1 MAPQMGR
8 PSVVSLW
15 LSPRFRHII
24 FTRGRT
30 APPSRGS
37 PRARHFTDKT
47 SVMHPP
53 WHATEG
59 TPKHR
64 GTLCFGLH
72 LRSSHGSANG
82 ETLRGLRCDS
92 GCAYVPPHHFHERED
107 RASLSWLSPRP
118 TLADLLSAGVGDCSA
133 TSV

>member
-15 LSPRFRHII
+15 LSPAPDTSQTSCLWVSGMFRHII

-37 PRARHFTDKT
+37 PRARHFTDLL
-47 SVMHPP
+47 SV
-53 WHATEG
+53 G
-59 TPKHR
+59 V
-64 GTLCFGLH
+64 GI
-72 LRSSHGSANG
+72 
-82 ETLRGLRCDS
+82 
-92 GCAYVPPHHFHERED
+92 VPPHHFHERED

-118 TLADLLSAGVGDCSA
+118 TLHRPPVCGCRDCSA
-133 TSV
+133 TSVWRYLVSPWDKIGWSYWIEHPNLPK